1 MPLDFNTSFSNLY
14 TRNGLIKLDEAF
26 LNYIK
31 SCDEDLFCSLIE
43 ARKETAHSSGSSQ
56 HWTSKSRKKELVL
69 GEKTAFPSE
78 SSQCAILK
86 SRKYSTLTS
95 QMTDSQLIIDLAY
108 LLNEFIA
115 KLFNVEKEIEEFKKK
130 HNDFAVI
137 YKCKRLFVQR
147 YALKKYADT
156 TNIDIDHVTSELNHF
171 LTLPTTEK
179 KFAEQVM
186 NWFEDRENHKDE
198 IELAAQYAVWRVKNK
213 QSTLFSIY
221 KKIDHENLIPF
232 SKKEVDKVE
241 VLYSNKIKRRYGFD
255 LTSEKA
261 SLDKALDNA
270 HYCIFCHKQ
279 NKDSCSK
286 GLLETPVSF
295 WRVMQESK
303 KKEESTS
310 VPSTRMTGEY
320 TQMSEG
326 CIKSPLNNYN
336 TFKRSPLELELHGCP
351 LEQKISEM
359 NLVKSEGYDIA
370 SLAIVMIDNPLCAA
384 TGHRICNDCMN
395 SCIYQKQEPVNV
407 PMIETRILDDV
418 LSLPYGF
425 EIYSLLSRWNPLNFQ
440 RPLPKENTGKN
451 VLVVGLG
458 PAGFNLAHH
467 LLNDG
472 HNVIAID
479 GLKIEP
485 LTDDFQLIKDFK
497 HEKLS
502 ERIASGFGGVAEY
515 GITSRWDKNYLKIIR
530 LLLERRENFA
540 IYGGIRFCSTVTVD
554 DAFNLGFDHIALA
567 LGSGKPRMIKIKN
580 ILARGV
586 RIASDFLM
594 SLQLTGVLKFNSV
607 ANLQI
612 RMPIVVIGA
621 GLTAIDTATEALAY
635 YPIQAEKFLLRYEV
649 LVDKYGKDYVEKDWT
664 EEEHEIA
671 DEFISHAQLIRKE
684 KELAKKGNREAR
696 ISELMQSLG
705 GVKVVYRKELKD
717 SPSYRLNSEEVKNA
731 LSEGIHFIE
740 NLEPVEIVTD
750 KYSHTESIKL
760 INTKSREIKCIK
772 ARSILIAAGTEP
784 NTVIATEDKKHFKL
798 SNGYFTH
805 LNSLGEEVD
814 PIFSP
819 KMQNKD
825 RILVY
830 KQGDRTI
837 SFFGDLHPS
846 YRGSVVKAMASAKN
860 GYPIISQLLSR
871 VNTATVIPIS
881 SPTTLALNTGI
892 SALHT
897 QLYECCDIRVTFTT
911 KDVIPV
917 PKYTAVR
924 TPWLKSN
931 LHQKECHPSAS
942 FLSSQRVALRS
953 SKIDYKQAHHTT
965 FSVKLPKNWISVP
978 RAGMTPVQRA
988 NEEFFNRIKE
998 QFTAKVVKVQY
1009 LTDKVVEVVIKAPL
1023 AAKNFQPGQFFR
1035 LQNFETNSRKINNTT
1050 FAMEGIAVTGTEV
1063 DKKKGLISTIV
1074 LEIGGSTNLCRYLRE
1089 DEQIILMGPTGKPT
1103 EVY

>member
-1 MPLDFNTSFSNLY
+1 MQLNFNISFSNLY
-14 TRNGLIKLDEAF
+14 TRDGLIKLDETF

-31 SCDEDLFCSLIE
+31 SCDESLFCSLIE
-43 ARKETAHSSGSSQ
+43 AREKAASSSM
-56 HWTSKSRKKELVL
+56 
-69 GEKTAFPSE
+69 
-78 SSQCAILK
+78 SSQCHLPSSQCHPPSSQCLTLG
-86 SRKYSTLTS
+86 SRKQEERIPVSATW
-95 QMTDSQLIIDLAY
+95 MTDSQLIIDLSY
-108 LLNEFIA
+108 LLDEFIA
-115 KLFNVEKEIEEFKKK
+115 KLFNIEKEIEELKKK

-147 YALKKYADT
+147 YALKKYTNVA
-156 TNIDIDHVTSELNHF
+156 NIDITNKLSHF

-179 KFAEQVM
+179 NFAKQVM
-186 NWFEDRENHKDE
+186 HWFEDKENHKEE
-198 IELAAQYAVWRVKNK
+198 IELAAQYAAWRVKNK
-213 QSTLFSIY
+213 QSILFSIHR
-221 KKIDHENLIPF
+221 KIDHENLIPF

-241 VLYSNKIKRRYGFD
+241 VLYSNEVKRRYGFD
-255 LTSEKA
+255 LTSKKV
-261 SLDKALDNA
+261 SLNKALDNA

-286 GLLETPVSF
+286 GL
-295 WRVMQESK
+295 
-303 KKEESTS
+303 
-310 VPSTRMTGEY
+310 
-320 TQMSEG
+320 
-326 CIKSPLNNYN
+326 INNDN
-336 TFKRSPLELELHGCP
+336 TFKQSPLKVELHGCP

-359 NLVKSEGYDIA
+359 NLMKSEGYSIA

-407 PMIETRILDDV
+407 PMIETRILDDM

-440 RPLPKENTGKN
+440 RSLPRENTGKN
-451 VLVVGLG
+451 VLVAGLG

-485 LTDDFQLIKDFK
+485 LIDNFQLIKDFK

-502 ERIASGFGGVAEY
+502 ERTADGFGGVAEY

-540 IYGGIRFCSTVTVD
+540 LYGGIRFGGTINVD

-586 RIASDFLM
+586 RMASDFLM
-594 SLQLTGVLKFNSV
+594 SLQLTGALKFDSI
-607 ANLQI
+607 ANLQV

-635 YPIQAEKFLLRYEV
+635 YPIQVEKFLLRYEI
-649 LVDKYGKDYVEKDWT
+649 LVDKYGKDCVEKDWT
-664 EEEHEIA
+664 EEEREIA
-671 DEFISHAQLIRKE
+671 NEFISHAQLIQAE
-684 KELAKKGNREAR
+684 QELAKKESRE
-696 ISELMQSLG
+696 IKILELMQSLG

-717 SPSYRLNSEEVKNA
+717 SPSYRLNSEEVQNA
-731 LSEGIHFIE
+731 LSEGIYFIE
-740 NLEPVEIVTD
+740 NLEPVEVVTN
-750 KYSHTESIKL
+750 KYNHAESIKL
-760 INTKSREIKCIK
+760 IDTKSGEIKRIK
-772 ARSILIAAGTEP
+772 ARSIFIAAGTEP

-805 LNSLGEEVD
+805 LNSSGKEID

-830 KQGDRTI
+830 KQGNKTI

-846 YRGSVVKAMASAKN
+846 YSGSVVKAMASAKN
-860 GYPIISQLLSR
+860 GYPIISQLLSG
-871 VNTATVIPIS
+871 VNSFVS
-881 SPTTLALNTGI
+881 
-892 SALHT
+892 
-897 QLYECCDIRVTFTT
+897 
-911 KDVIPV
+911 VIPV
-917 PKYTAVR
+917 CDVVG
-924 TPWLKSN
+924 
-931 LHQKECHPSAS
+931 QKKNAW
-942 FLSSQRVALRS
+942 SSVEDL
-953 SKIDYKQAHHTT
+953 
-965 FSVKLPKNWISVP
+965 
-978 RAGMTPVQRA
+978 A
-988 NEEFFNRIKE
+988 NKEFFNKIKE
-998 QFTAKVVKVQY
+998 QFTAKVIKVQY
-1009 LTDKVVEVVIKAPL
+1009 LTDKVVEIVIKAPL
-1023 AAKNFQPGQFFR
+1023 AAKNFKPGQFFR
-1035 LQNFETNSRKINNTT
+1035 LQNFETNGRKANDTKL
-1050 FAMEGIAVTGTEV
+1050 AMEGIAVTGTEV
-1063 DKKKGLISTIV
+1063 DKKKGIISTIV
-1074 LEIGGSTNLCRYLRE
+1074 LETGGSTNLCRHLRE
-1089 DEQIILMGPTGKPT
+1089 GEQIILMGPTGSPT

>member
-1 MPLDFNTSFSNLY
+1 MQLNFNISFSNLY
-14 TRNGLIKLDEAF
+14 TRNGLIKLDETF

-31 SCDEDLFCSLIE
+31 SCDESLFCSLIE
-43 ARKETAHSSGSSQ
+43 ARKKAASSSM
-56 HWTSKSRKKELVL
+56 
-69 GEKTAFPSE
+69 
-78 SSQCAILK
+78 SSQCHPPSSQCLTLG
-86 SRKYSTLTS
+86 SRKQEGWIPVSATW
-95 QMTDSQLIIDLAY
+95 MTDSQLIIDLSY
-108 LLNEFIA
+108 LLDEFIA
-115 KLFNVEKEIEEFKKK
+115 KLFNIEKEIEELKKK

-147 YALKKYADT
+147 YALKKYTNVA
-156 TNIDIDHVTSELNHF
+156 NIDITNKLSHF

-179 KFAEQVM
+179 NFAEQVM
-186 NWFEDRENHKDE
+186 HWFEDKENHKEE

-213 QSTLFSIY
+213 QSILFSIH

-241 VLYSNKIKRRYGFD
+241 VLHSNEVKRRYGFD
-255 LTSEKA
+255 LTSKKV
-261 SLDKALDNA
+261 SLNKALDNA

-279 NKDSCSK
+279 SKDSCSK
-286 GLLETPVSF
+286 GLINDDNTF
-295 WRVMQESK
+295 K
-303 KKEESTS
+303 
-310 VPSTRMTGEY
+310 
-320 TQMSEG
+320 
-326 CIKSPLNNYN
+326 KSPL
-336 TFKRSPLELELHGCP
+336 RVELHGCP

-359 NLVKSEGYDIA
+359 NLVKSEGYSIA

-407 PMIETRILDDV
+407 PAIETRILDDV

-440 RPLPKENTGKN
+440 RSLPRENTGKN
-451 VLVVGLG
+451 ILIVGLG

-472 HNVIAID
+472 HNVITID

-485 LTDDFQLIKDFK
+485 LIDNFQLIKDFK

-502 ERIASGFGGVAEY
+502 ERTAGGFGGVAEY

-530 LLLERRENFA
+530 LLLERREHFA
-540 IYGGIRFCSTVTVD
+540 LYGGIRFGGTINVD
-554 DAFNLGFDHIALA
+554 DAFNSGFDHIALA

-586 RIASDFLM
+586 RMASDFLM
-594 SLQLTGVLKFNSV
+594 SLQLTGALKFDSI
-607 ANLQI
+607 ANLQV

-635 YPIQAEKFLLRYEV
+635 YPIQVEKFLLRYEI
-649 LVDKYGKDYVEKDWT
+649 LVDKYGKDCVEKDWT

-671 DEFISHAQLIRKE
+671 NELISHAKLIQAE
-684 KELAKKGNREAR
+684 QELAKKESRE
-696 ISELMQSLG
+696 IKILELMQSLG

-717 SPSYRLNSEEVKNA
+717 SPSYRLNSEEVQNA
-731 LSEGIHFIE
+731 LSEGIYFIE
-740 NLEPVEIVTD
+740 NLEPVEVVTD
-750 KYSHTESIKL
+750 KYNHAESIKL
-760 INTKSREIKCIK
+760 IDTKSGEIKRIK
-772 ARSILIAAGTEP
+772 ARSIFIAAGTEP

-805 LNSLGEEVD
+805 LNSSGKEID

-830 KQGDRTI
+830 KQGNKTI

-846 YRGSVVKAMASAKN
+846 YSGSVVKAMASAKN
-860 GYPIISQLLSR
+860 GYPIISQLLSG
-871 VNTATVIPIS
+871 VNSFVS
-881 SPTTLALNTGI
+881 
-892 SALHT
+892 
-897 QLYECCDIRVTFTT
+897 
-911 KDVIPV
+911 VIPV
-917 PKYTAVR
+917 CDVVG
-924 TPWLKSN
+924 
-931 LHQKECHPSAS
+931 QKKNAW
-942 FLSSQRVALRS
+942 SSVEDL
-953 SKIDYKQAHHTT
+953 
-965 FSVKLPKNWISVP
+965 
-978 RAGMTPVQRA
+978 A
-988 NEEFFNRIKE
+988 NKEFFNRIKE
-998 QFTAKVVKVQY
+998 QFTAKVIKVQY
-1009 LTDKVVEVVIKAPL
+1009 LTDKVVEIVIKAPL
-1023 AAKNFQPGQFFR
+1023 AAKNFKPGQFFR
-1035 LQNFETNSRKINNTT
+1035 LQNFETNGRKANNTN

-1063 DKKKGLISTIV
+1063 DKKKGIISTIV
-1074 LEIGGSTNLCRYLRE
+1074 LEIGGSTNLCRHLRE
-1089 DEQIILMGPTGKPT
+1089 GEQIILMGPTGRPT

>member
-1 MPLDFNTSFSNLY
+1 
-14 TRNGLIKLDEAF
+14 
-26 LNYIK
+26 
-31 SCDEDLFCSLIE
+31 
-43 ARKETAHSSGSSQ
+43 
-56 HWTSKSRKKELVL
+56 
-69 GEKTAFPSE
+69 
-78 SSQCAILK
+78 
-86 SRKYSTLTS
+86 
-95 QMTDSQLIIDLAY
+95 MTDSQLIIDLSY
-108 LLNEFIA
+108 LLDEFIA
-115 KLFNVEKEIEEFKKK
+115 KLFNVEKEIEELKKK

-147 YALKKYADT
+147 YALKKYTNVA
-156 TNIDIDHVTSELNHF
+156 NIDITNKLSHF

-179 KFAEQVM
+179 NFAEQVM
-186 NWFEDRENHKDE
+186 HWFEDKENHKEE

-213 QSTLFSIY
+213 QSILFSIH

-241 VLYSNKIKRRYGFD
+241 VLYSNEVKRRYGFD

-279 NKDSCSK
+279 SKDSCSK
-286 GLLETPVSF
+286 GLINDDNTF
-295 WRVMQESK
+295 K
-303 KKEESTS
+303 
-310 VPSTRMTGEY
+310 
-320 TQMSEG
+320 
-326 CIKSPLNNYN
+326 KSPL
-336 TFKRSPLELELHGCP
+336 RVELHGCP

-359 NLVKSEGYDIA
+359 NLVKSEGYSIA

-407 PMIETRILDDV
+407 PAIETRILDDV

-440 RPLPKENTGKN
+440 RSLPRENTGKN

-472 HNVIAID
+472 HNVIIID

-485 LTDDFQLIKDFK
+485 LIDNFQLIKDFK

-502 ERIASGFGGVAEY
+502 ERTAGGFGGVAEY

-530 LLLERRENFA
+530 LLLERRENFVL
-540 IYGGIRFCSTVTVD
+540 YGGIRFGGTINAD

-586 RIASDFLM
+586 RMASDFLM
-594 SLQLTGVLKFNSV
+594 SLQLTGALKFDSI
-607 ANLQI
+607 ANLQV

-635 YPIQAEKFLLRYEV
+635 YPIQVEKFLLRYEI
-649 LVDKYGKDYVEKDWT
+649 LVDKYGKDCVEKDWT
-664 EEEHEIA
+664 EEEREIA
-671 DEFISHAQLIRKE
+671 NEFISHAQLIRE
-684 KELAKKGNREAR
+684 KQKLAKKENRE
-696 ISELMQSLG
+696 IKILELMQSLG
-705 GVKVVYRKELKD
+705 GVKVIYRKELKD
-717 SPSYRLNSEEVKNA
+717 SPSYRLNSEEVQNA
-731 LSEGIHFIE
+731 LSEGIYFIE
-740 NLEPVEIVTD
+740 NLEPVEVVTD
-750 KYSHTESIKL
+750 KYNHAELIKL
-760 INTKSREIKCIK
+760 IDTKSGEIKRIK
-772 ARSILIAAGTEP
+772 ARSIFIAAGTEP

-805 LNSLGEEVD
+805 LNSSGKEID

-830 KQGDRTI
+830 KQGNKTI

-846 YRGSVVKAMASAKN
+846 YSGSVVKAMASAKN
-860 GYPIISQLLSR
+860 GYPIISQLLSG
-871 VNTATVIPIS
+871 VNSFVS
-881 SPTTLALNTGI
+881 
-892 SALHT
+892 
-897 QLYECCDIRVTFTT
+897 
-911 KDVIPV
+911 VIPV
-917 PKYTAVR
+917 CDVAG
-924 TPWLKSN
+924 
-931 LHQKECHPSAS
+931 QKKNAW
-942 FLSSQRVALRS
+942 SSVEDL
-953 SKIDYKQAHHTT
+953 
-965 FSVKLPKNWISVP
+965 
-978 RAGMTPVQRA
+978 A
-988 NEEFFNRIKE
+988 NKELFNRIKE
-998 QFTAKVVKVQY
+998 QFTAKVIKVQY
-1009 LTDKVVEVVIKAPL
+1009 LTDKVVEIVIKAPL
-1023 AAKNFQPGQFFR
+1023 AAKNFKPGQFFR
-1035 LQNFETNSRKINNTT
+1035 LQNFETNGRKANNTNL
-1050 FAMEGIAVTGTEV
+1050 AMEGIAVTGTEV
-1063 DKKKGLISTIV
+1063 DKKKGIISTIV
-1074 LEIGGSTNLCRYLRE
+1074 LEIGGSTNLCRHLRE
-1089 DEQIILMGPTGKPT
+1089 GEQIILMGPTGRPT

>member
-1 MPLDFNTSFSNLY
+1 MKLNFKISFSNLY
-14 TRNGLIKLDEAF
+14 TRNGLTKLDETF

-31 SCDEDLFCSLIE
+31 SCDESLFCSLIE
-43 ARKETAHSSGSSQ
+43 AREKAASSSM
-56 HWTSKSRKKELVL
+56 
-69 GEKTAFPSE
+69 
-78 SSQCAILK
+78 SSQCHLPSSQCHPPSSQCLTLG
-86 SRKYSTLTS
+86 SRKQEERSATW
-95 QMTDSQLIIDLAY
+95 MTDSQLIIDLSY
-108 LLNEFIA
+108 LLDEFIA
-115 KLFNVEKEIEEFKKK
+115 KLFNVEKEIEELKKK

-147 YALKKYADT
+147 YVLKKYTNVA
-156 TNIDIDHVTSELNHF
+156 NIDITNKLSHF

-179 KFAEQVM
+179 NFAEQVM
-186 NWFEDRENHKDE
+186 HWFEDKENHKEE

-213 QSTLFSIY
+213 QSILFSIH

-241 VLYSNKIKRRYGFD
+241 VLYSNEVKRRYGFD

-279 NKDSCSK
+279 SKDSCSK
-286 GLLETPVSF
+286 GLINDDNTF
-295 WRVMQESK
+295 K
-303 KKEESTS
+303 
-310 VPSTRMTGEY
+310 
-320 TQMSEG
+320 
-326 CIKSPLNNYN
+326 KSPL
-336 TFKRSPLELELHGCP
+336 RVELHGCP

-359 NLVKSEGYDIA
+359 NLVKSEGYSIA

-407 PMIETRILDDV
+407 PAIETRILDDV

-440 RPLPKENTGKN
+440 RALPRENTGKN

-472 HNVIAID
+472 HNVITID
-479 GLKIEP
+479 GLKIKP
-485 LTDDFQLIKDFK
+485 LIDNFQLIKDFK

-502 ERIASGFGGVAEY
+502 ERTAGGFGGVAEY

-530 LLLERRENFA
+530 LLLERRENFVL
-540 IYGGIRFCSTVTVD
+540 YGGIRFGGTINAD

-586 RIASDFLM
+586 RMASDFLM
-594 SLQLTGVLKFNSV
+594 SLQLTGALKFDSI
-607 ANLQI
+607 ANLQV

-635 YPIQAEKFLLRYEV
+635 YPIQVEKFLLRYEI
-649 LVDKYGKDYVEKDWT
+649 LVDKYGKDCVEKDWT
-664 EEEHEIA
+664 EEEREIA
-671 DEFISHAQLIRKE
+671 NEFISHAQLIRE
-684 KELAKKGNREAR
+684 KQKLAKKENRE
-696 ISELMQSLG
+696 IKILELMQSLG
-705 GVKVVYRKELKD
+705 GVKVIYRKELKD
-717 SPSYRLNSEEVKNA
+717 SPSYRLNSEEVQNA
-731 LSEGIHFIE
+731 LSEGIYFIE
-740 NLEPVEIVTD
+740 NLEPVEVVTD
-750 KYSHTESIKL
+750 KYNHAELIKL
-760 INTKSREIKCIK
+760 IDTKSGEIKRIK
-772 ARSILIAAGTEP
+772 ARSIFIAAGTEP

-805 LNSLGEEVD
+805 LNSSGKEID

-830 KQGDRTI
+830 KQGNKTI

-846 YRGSVVKAMASAKN
+846 YSGSVVKAMASAKN
-860 GYPIISQLLSR
+860 GYPIISQLLSG
-871 VNTATVIPIS
+871 VNSFVS
-881 SPTTLALNTGI
+881 
-892 SALHT
+892 
-897 QLYECCDIRVTFTT
+897 
-911 KDVIPV
+911 VIPV
-917 PKYTAVR
+917 YDVVG
-924 TPWLKSN
+924 
-931 LHQKECHPSAS
+931 QKKNAW
-942 FLSSQRVALRS
+942 SSVEDL
-953 SKIDYKQAHHTT
+953 
-965 FSVKLPKNWISVP
+965 
-978 RAGMTPVQRA
+978 A
-988 NEEFFNRIKE
+988 NKELFNRIKE
-998 QFTAKVVKVQY
+998 QFTAKVIKVQY
-1009 LTDKVVEVVIKAPL
+1009 LTDKVVEIVIKAPL
-1023 AAKNFQPGQFFR
+1023 AAKNFKPGQFFR
-1035 LQNFETNSRKINNTT
+1035 LQNFETNGRKANNTNL
-1050 FAMEGIAVTGTEV
+1050 AMEGIAVTGTEV
-1063 DKKKGLISTIV
+1063 DKKKGIISTIV
-1074 LEIGGSTNLCRYLRE
+1074 LEIGGSTNLCRHLRE
-1089 DEQIILMGPTGKPT
+1089 GEQIILMGPTGRPT

>member
-1 MPLDFNTSFSNLY
+1 
-14 TRNGLIKLDEAF
+14 
-26 LNYIK
+26 NYIK
-31 SCDEDLFCSLIE
+31 SCDESLFCSLIE
-43 ARKETAHSSGSSQ
+43 AREKAASSSM
-56 HWTSKSRKKELVL
+56 
-69 GEKTAFPSE
+69 
-78 SSQCAILK
+78 SSQCHLPSSQCHPPSSQCLTLG
-86 SRKYSTLTS
+86 SRKQEERSATW
-95 QMTDSQLIIDLAY
+95 MTDSQLIIDLSY
-108 LLNEFIA
+108 LLDEFIA
-115 KLFNVEKEIEEFKKK
+115 KLFNVEKEIEELKKK

-147 YALKKYADT
+147 YALKKYTNVA
-156 TNIDIDHVTSELNHF
+156 NIDITNKLSHF

-179 KFAEQVM
+179 NFAEQVM
-186 NWFEDRENHKDE
+186 HWFEDKENHKEE

-213 QSTLFSIY
+213 QSILFSIH

-241 VLYSNKIKRRYGFD
+241 VLYSNEVKRRYGFD

-279 NKDSCSK
+279 SKDSCSK
-286 GLLETPVSF
+286 GLINDDNTF
-295 WRVMQESK
+295 K
-303 KKEESTS
+303 
-310 VPSTRMTGEY
+310 
-320 TQMSEG
+320 
-326 CIKSPLNNYN
+326 KSPL
-336 TFKRSPLELELHGCP
+336 RVELHGCP

-359 NLVKSEGYDIA
+359 NLVKSEGYSIA

-407 PMIETRILDDV
+407 PAIETRILDDV

-440 RPLPKENTGKN
+440 RSLPRENTGKN

-472 HNVIAID
+472 HNVITID

-485 LTDDFQLIKDFK
+485 LIDNFQLIKDFK

-502 ERIASGFGGVAEY
+502 ERTAGGFGGVAEY

-530 LLLERRENFA
+530 LLLERRENFVL
-540 IYGGIRFCSTVTVD
+540 YGGIRFGGTINAD

-586 RIASDFLM
+586 RMASDFLM
-594 SLQLTGVLKFNSV
+594 SLQLTGALKFDSI
-607 ANLQI
+607 ANLQV

-635 YPIQAEKFLLRYEV
+635 YPIQVEKFLLRYEI
-649 LVDKYGKDYVEKDWT
+649 LVDKYGKDCVEKDWT
-664 EEEHEIA
+664 EEEREIA
-671 DEFISHAQLIRKE
+671 NEFISHAQLIRE
-684 KELAKKGNREAR
+684 KQKLAKKENRE
-696 ISELMQSLG
+696 IKILELMQSLG
-705 GVKVVYRKELKD
+705 GVKVIYRKELKD
-717 SPSYRLNSEEVKNA
+717 SPSYRLNSEEVQNA
-731 LSEGIHFIE
+731 LSEGIYFIE
-740 NLEPVEIVTD
+740 NLEPVEVVTD
-750 KYSHTESIKL
+750 KYNHAELIKL
-760 INTKSREIKCIK
+760 IDTKSGEIKRIK
-772 ARSILIAAGTEP
+772 ARSIFIAAGTEP

-805 LNSLGEEVD
+805 LNSSGKEID

-830 KQGDRTI
+830 KQGNKTI

-846 YRGSVVKAMASAKN
+846 YSGSVVKAMASAKN
-860 GYPIISQLLSR
+860 GYPIISQLLSG
-871 VNTATVIPIS
+871 VNSFVS
-881 SPTTLALNTGI
+881 
-892 SALHT
+892 
-897 QLYECCDIRVTFTT
+897 
-911 KDVIPV
+911 VIPV
-917 PKYTAVR
+917 CDVVG
-924 TPWLKSN
+924 
-931 LHQKECHPSAS
+931 QKKNAW
-942 FLSSQRVALRS
+942 SSVEDL
-953 SKIDYKQAHHTT
+953 
-965 FSVKLPKNWISVP
+965 
-978 RAGMTPVQRA
+978 A
-988 NEEFFNRIKE
+988 NKELFNRIKE
-998 QFTAKVVKVQY
+998 QFTAKVIKVQY
-1009 LTDKVVEVVIKAPL
+1009 LTDKVVEIVIKAPL
-1023 AAKNFQPGQFFR
+1023 AAKNFKPGQFFR
-1035 LQNFETNSRKINNTT
+1035 LQNFETNGRKANNTNL
-1050 FAMEGIAVTGTEV
+1050 AMEGIAVTGTEV
-1063 DKKKGLISTIV
+1063 DKKKGIISTIV
-1074 LEIGGSTNLCRYLRE
+1074 LEIGGSTNLCRHLRE
-1089 DEQIILMGPTGKPT
+1089 GEQIILMGPTGRPT

>member
-1 MPLDFNTSFSNLY
+1 MKLNFKISFSNLY
-14 TRNGLIKLDEAF
+14 TRNGLTKLDETF

-31 SCDEDLFCSLIE
+31 SCDESLFCSLIE
-43 ARKETAHSSGSSQ
+43 AREKAASSSM
-56 HWTSKSRKKELVL
+56 
-69 GEKTAFPSE
+69 
-78 SSQCAILK
+78 SSQCHLPSSQCHPPSSQCLTLG
-86 SRKYSTLTS
+86 SRKQEERSATW
-95 QMTDSQLIIDLAY
+95 MTDSQLIIDLSY
-108 LLNEFIA
+108 LLDEFIA
-115 KLFNVEKEIEEFKKK
+115 KLFNVEKEIEELKKK

-147 YALKKYADT
+147 YALKKYTNVA
-156 TNIDIDHVTSELNHF
+156 NIDITNKLSHF

-179 KFAEQVM
+179 NFAEQVM
-186 NWFEDRENHKDE
+186 HWFEDKENHKEE

-213 QSTLFSIY
+213 QSILFSIH

-241 VLYSNKIKRRYGFD
+241 VLYSNEVKRRYGFD

-279 NKDSCSK
+279 SKDSCSK
-286 GLLETPVSF
+286 GLINDDNTF
-295 WRVMQESK
+295 K
-303 KKEESTS
+303 
-310 VPSTRMTGEY
+310 
-320 TQMSEG
+320 
-326 CIKSPLNNYN
+326 KSPL
-336 TFKRSPLELELHGCP
+336 RVELHGCP

-359 NLVKSEGYDIA
+359 NLVKSEGYSIA

-407 PMIETRILDDV
+407 PAIETRILDDV

-440 RPLPKENTGKN
+440 RSLPRENTGKN

-472 HNVIAID
+472 HNVITID

-485 LTDDFQLIKDFK
+485 LIDNFQLIKDFK

-502 ERIASGFGGVAEY
+502 ERTAGGFGGVAEY

-530 LLLERRENFA
+530 LLLERRENFVL
-540 IYGGIRFCSTVTVD
+540 YGGIRFGGTINAD

-586 RIASDFLM
+586 RMASDFLM
-594 SLQLTGVLKFNSV
+594 SLQLTGALKFDSI
-607 ANLQI
+607 ANLQV

-635 YPIQAEKFLLRYEV
+635 YPIQVEKFLLRYEI
-649 LVDKYGKDYVEKDWT
+649 LVDKYGKDCVEKDWT
-664 EEEHEIA
+664 EEEREIA
-671 DEFISHAQLIRKE
+671 NEFISHAQLIRE
-684 KELAKKGNREAR
+684 KQKLAKKENRE
-696 ISELMQSLG
+696 IKILELMQSLG
-705 GVKVVYRKELKD
+705 GVKVIYKKELKD
-717 SPSYRLNSEEVKNA
+717 SPSYRLNSEEVQNA
-731 LSEGIHFIE
+731 LSEGIYFIE
-740 NLEPVEIVTD
+740 NLEPVEVVTD
-750 KYSHTESIKL
+750 KYNHAELIKL
-760 INTKSREIKCIK
+760 IDTKSGEIKRIK
-772 ARSILIAAGTEP
+772 ARSIFIAAGTEP

-805 LNSLGEEVD
+805 LNSSGKEID

-830 KQGDRTI
+830 KQGNKTI

-846 YRGSVVKAMASAKN
+846 YSGSVVKAMASAKN
-860 GYPIISQLLSR
+860 GYPIISQLLSG
-871 VNTATVIPIS
+871 VNSFVS
-881 SPTTLALNTGI
+881 
-892 SALHT
+892 
-897 QLYECCDIRVTFTT
+897 
-911 KDVIPV
+911 VIPV
-917 PKYTAVR
+917 CDVVG
-924 TPWLKSN
+924 
-931 LHQKECHPSAS
+931 QKKNAW
-942 FLSSQRVALRS
+942 SSVEDL
-953 SKIDYKQAHHTT
+953 
-965 FSVKLPKNWISVP
+965 
-978 RAGMTPVQRA
+978 A
-988 NEEFFNRIKE
+988 NKELFNRIKE
-998 QFTAKVVKVQY
+998 QFTAKVIKVQY
-1009 LTDKVVEVVIKAPL
+1009 LTDKVVEIVIKAPL
-1023 AAKNFQPGQFFR
+1023 AAKNFKPGQFFR
-1035 LQNFETNSRKINNTT
+1035 LQNFETNGRKANNTNL
-1050 FAMEGIAVTGTEV
+1050 AMEGIAVTGTEV
-1063 DKKKGLISTIV
+1063 DKKKGIISTIV
-1074 LEIGGSTNLCRYLRE
+1074 LEIGGSTNLCRHLRE
-1089 DEQIILMGPTGKPT
+1089 GEQIILMGPTGRPT

>member
-1 MPLDFNTSFSNLY
+1 MQLNFNISFSNLY
-14 TRNGLIKLDEAF
+14 TRDGLIKLDETF

-31 SCDEDLFCSLIE
+31 SCDESLFCSLIE
-43 ARKETAHSSGSSQ
+43 AREKAASSSM
-56 HWTSKSRKKELVL
+56 
-69 GEKTAFPSE
+69 
-78 SSQCAILK
+78 SSQCHLPSSQCHPPSSQCLTLG
-86 SRKYSTLTS
+86 SRKQEERIPVSATW
-95 QMTDSQLIIDLAY
+95 MTDSQLIIDLSY
-108 LLNEFIA
+108 LLDEFIA
-115 KLFNVEKEIEEFKKK
+115 KLFNIEKEIEELKKK

-147 YALKKYADT
+147 YALKKYTNVA
-156 TNIDIDHVTSELNHF
+156 NIDITNKLSHF

-179 KFAEQVM
+179 NFAKQVM
-186 NWFEDRENHKDE
+186 HWFEDKENHKEE
-198 IELAAQYAVWRVKNK
+198 IELAAQYAAWRVKNK
-213 QSTLFSIY
+213 QSILFSIHS
-221 KKIDHENLIPF
+221 KIDHENLIPF

-241 VLYSNKIKRRYGFD
+241 VLYSNEVKRRYGFD
-255 LTSEKA
+255 LTSKKV
-261 SLDKALDNA
+261 SLNKALDNA

-286 GLLETPVSF
+286 GL
-295 WRVMQESK
+295 
-303 KKEESTS
+303 
-310 VPSTRMTGEY
+310 
-320 TQMSEG
+320 
-326 CIKSPLNNYN
+326 INNDN
-336 TFKRSPLELELHGCP
+336 TFKQSPLKVELHGCP

-359 NLVKSEGYDIA
+359 NLMKSEGYSIA

-407 PMIETRILDDV
+407 PMIETRILDDM

-440 RPLPKENTGKN
+440 RSLPRENTGKN
-451 VLVVGLG
+451 VLVAGLG

-485 LTDDFQLIKDFK
+485 LIDNFQLIKDFK

-502 ERIASGFGGVAEY
+502 ERTADGFGGVAEY

-540 IYGGIRFCSTVTVD
+540 LYGGIRFGGTINVD

-586 RIASDFLM
+586 RMASDFLM
-594 SLQLTGVLKFNSV
+594 SLQLTGALKFDSI
-607 ANLQI
+607 ANLQV

-635 YPIQAEKFLLRYEV
+635 YPIQVEKFLLRYEI
-649 LVDKYGKDYVEKDWT
+649 LVDKYGKDCVEKDWT
-664 EEEHEIA
+664 EEEREIA
-671 DEFISHAQLIRKE
+671 NEFISHAQLIQAE
-684 KELAKKGNREAR
+684 QELAKKESRE
-696 ISELMQSLG
+696 IKILELMQSLG

-717 SPSYRLNSEEVKNA
+717 SPSYRLNSEEVQNA
-731 LSEGIHFIE
+731 LSEGIYFIE
-740 NLEPVEIVTD
+740 NLEPVEVVTN
-750 KYSHTESIKL
+750 KYNHAESIKL
-760 INTKSREIKCIK
+760 IDTKSGEIKRIK
-772 ARSILIAAGTEP
+772 ARSIFIAAGTEP

-805 LNSLGEEVD
+805 LNSSGKEID

-830 KQGDRTI
+830 KQGNKTI

-846 YRGSVVKAMASAKN
+846 YSGSVVKAMASAKN
-860 GYPIISQLLSR
+860 GYPIISQLLSG
-871 VNTATVIPIS
+871 VNSFVS
-881 SPTTLALNTGI
+881 
-892 SALHT
+892 
-897 QLYECCDIRVTFTT
+897 
-911 KDVIPV
+911 VIPV
-917 PKYTAVR
+917 CDVVG
-924 TPWLKSN
+924 
-931 LHQKECHPSAS
+931 QKKNAW
-942 FLSSQRVALRS
+942 SSVEDL
-953 SKIDYKQAHHTT
+953 
-965 FSVKLPKNWISVP
+965 
-978 RAGMTPVQRA
+978 A
-988 NEEFFNRIKE
+988 NKEFFNKIKE
-998 QFTAKVVKVQY
+998 QFTAKVIKVQY
-1009 LTDKVVEVVIKAPL
+1009 LTDKVVEIVIKAPL
-1023 AAKNFQPGQFFR
+1023 AAKNFKPGQFFR
-1035 LQNFETNSRKINNTT
+1035 LQNFETNGRKANDTKL
-1050 FAMEGIAVTGTEV
+1050 AMEGIAVTGTEV
-1063 DKKKGLISTIV
+1063 DKKKGIISTIV
-1074 LEIGGSTNLCRYLRE
+1074 LETGGSTNLCRHLRE
-1089 DEQIILMGPTGKPT
+1089 GEQIILMGPTGSPT

>member
-1 MPLDFNTSFSNLY
+1 MKLNFKISFSNLY
-14 TRNGLIKLDEAF
+14 TRNGLTKLDETF

-31 SCDEDLFCSLIE
+31 SCDESLFCSLIE
-43 ARKETAHSSGSSQ
+43 AREKAASSSM
-56 HWTSKSRKKELVL
+56 
-69 GEKTAFPSE
+69 
-78 SSQCAILK
+78 SSQCHLPSSQCHPPSSQCLTLG
-86 SRKYSTLTS
+86 SRKQEERSATW
-95 QMTDSQLIIDLAY
+95 MTDSQLIIDLSY
-108 LLNEFIA
+108 LLDEFIA
-115 KLFNVEKEIEEFKKK
+115 KLFNVEKEIEELKKK

-147 YALKKYADT
+147 YALKKYTNVA
-156 TNIDIDHVTSELNHF
+156 NIDITNKLSHF

-179 KFAEQVM
+179 NFAEQVM
-186 NWFEDRENHKDE
+186 HWFEDRENHKEE

-213 QSTLFSIY
+213 QSILFSIH

-241 VLYSNKIKRRYGFD
+241 VLYSNEVKRRYGFD

-279 NKDSCSK
+279 SKDSCSK
-286 GLLETPVSF
+286 GLINDDNTF
-295 WRVMQESK
+295 K
-303 KKEESTS
+303 
-310 VPSTRMTGEY
+310 
-320 TQMSEG
+320 
-326 CIKSPLNNYN
+326 KSPL
-336 TFKRSPLELELHGCP
+336 RVELHGCP

-359 NLVKSEGYDIA
+359 NLVKSEGYSIA

-407 PMIETRILDDV
+407 PAIETRILDDV

-440 RPLPKENTGKN
+440 RSLPRENTGKN

-472 HNVIAID
+472 HNVITID

-485 LTDDFQLIKDFK
+485 LIDNFQLIKDFK

-502 ERIASGFGGVAEY
+502 ERTAGGFGGVAEY

-530 LLLERRENFA
+530 LLLERRENFVL
-540 IYGGIRFCSTVTVD
+540 YGGIRFGGTINAD

-586 RIASDFLM
+586 RMASDFLM
-594 SLQLTGVLKFNSV
+594 SLQLTGALKFDSI
-607 ANLQI
+607 ANLQV

-635 YPIQAEKFLLRYEV
+635 YPIQVEKFLLRYEI
-649 LVDKYGKDYVEKDWT
+649 LVDKYGKDCVEKDWT
-664 EEEHEIA
+664 EEEREIA
-671 DEFISHAQLIRKE
+671 NEFISHAQLIRE
-684 KELAKKGNREAR
+684 KQKLAKKENRE
-696 ISELMQSLG
+696 IKILELMQSLG
-705 GVKVVYRKELKD
+705 GVKVIYRKELKD
-717 SPSYRLNSEEVKNA
+717 SPSYRLNSEEVQNA
-731 LSEGIHFIE
+731 LSEGIYFIE
-740 NLEPVEIVTD
+740 NLEPVEVVTD
-750 KYSHTESIKL
+750 KYNHAELIKL
-760 INTKSREIKCIK
+760 IDTKSGEIKRIK
-772 ARSILIAAGTEP
+772 ARSIFIAAGTEP

-805 LNSLGEEVD
+805 LNSSGKEID

-830 KQGDRTI
+830 KQGNKTI

-846 YRGSVVKAMASAKN
+846 YSGSVVKAMASAKN
-860 GYPIISQLLSR
+860 GYPIISQLLSG
-871 VNTATVIPIS
+871 VNSFVS
-881 SPTTLALNTGI
+881 
-892 SALHT
+892 
-897 QLYECCDIRVTFTT
+897 
-911 KDVIPV
+911 VIPV
-917 PKYTAVR
+917 CDVVG
-924 TPWLKSN
+924 
-931 LHQKECHPSAS
+931 QKKNAW
-942 FLSSQRVALRS
+942 SSVEDL
-953 SKIDYKQAHHTT
+953 
-965 FSVKLPKNWISVP
+965 
-978 RAGMTPVQRA
+978 A
-988 NEEFFNRIKE
+988 NKELFNRIKE
-998 QFTAKVVKVQY
+998 QFTAKVIKVQY
-1009 LTDKVVEVVIKAPL
+1009 LTDKVVEIVIKAPL
-1023 AAKNFQPGQFFR
+1023 AAKNFKPGQFFR
-1035 LQNFETNSRKINNTT
+1035 LQNFETNGRKANNTNL
-1050 FAMEGIAVTGTEV
+1050 AMEGIAVTGTEV
-1063 DKKKGLISTIV
+1063 DKKKGIISTIV
-1074 LEIGGSTNLCRYLRE
+1074 LEIGGSTNLCRHLRE
-1089 DEQIILMGPTGKPT
+1089 GEQIILMGPTGRPT

>member
-1 MPLDFNTSFSNLY
+1 MQLNFNISFSNLY
-14 TRNGLIKLDEAF
+14 TRDGLIKLDETF

-31 SCDEDLFCSLIE
+31 SRDENLLYSLIE
-43 ARKETAHSSGSSQ
+43 ARENS
-56 HWTSKSRKKELVL
+56 LV
-69 GEKTAFPSE
+69 
-78 SSQCAILK
+78 SSQCLTLEH
-86 SRKYSTLTS
+86 RTSTH
-95 QMTDSQLIIDLAY
+95 QMTDSQLIIDLSY
-108 LLNEFIA
+108 LLDEFIA
-115 KLFNVEKEIEEFKKK
+115 KLFNVEKEIEGLKKK

-147 YALKKYADT
+147 YALKKYTDV
-156 TNIDIDHVTSELNHF
+156 TNIDIDYVTNELNRF
-171 LTLPTTEK
+171 LTLPTAEK
-179 KFAEQVM
+179 NFAEQVM
-186 NWFEDRENHKDE
+186 RWFEDRESHKDE
-198 IELAAQYAVWRVKNK
+198 IELAAQYAAWRVKKK
-213 QSTLFSIY
+213 QSILFSIH
-221 KKIDHENLIPF
+221 KKIDCENLIPF

-241 VLYSNKIKRRYGFD
+241 VLYSSEIKRRYGFD
-255 LTSEKA
+255 LTSEKT

-286 GLLETPVSF
+286 GLINNNDTF
-295 WRVMQESK
+295 K
-303 KKEESTS
+303 
-310 VPSTRMTGEY
+310 
-320 TQMSEG
+320 
-326 CIKSPLNNYN
+326 KSPL
-336 TFKRSPLELELHGCP
+336 KVELHGCP

-359 NLVKSEGYDIA
+359 NLVKSEGYSIA

-418 LSLPYGF
+418 LNLPYGF

-451 VLVVGLG
+451 ILVVGLG

-485 LTDDFQLIKDFK
+485 LINNFQPIKDFK

-502 ERIASGFGGVAEY
+502 KRTAGGFGGVAEY

-540 IYGGIRFCSTVTVD
+540 IYGGIRFGGTVTVD

-586 RIASDFLM
+586 RMASDFLM
-594 SLQLTGVLKFNSV
+594 SLQLSGALKFDSI
-607 ANLQI
+607 ANLQV

-621 GLTAIDTATEALAY
+621 GLTAIDAATEALAY
-635 YPIQAEKFLLRYEV
+635 YPIQVEKFLHRYEI
-649 LVDKYGKDYVEKDWT
+649 LVDKYGKDCVEKDWT
-664 EEEHEIA
+664 EEEREIA
-671 DEFISHAQLIRKE
+671 NELMSHAQLIRKE
-684 KELAKKGNREAR
+684 QELAKKENREAK
-696 ISELMQSLG
+696 ILELMQSLG

-717 SPSYRLNSEEVKNA
+717 SPSYRLNSEEIKNA
-731 LSEGIHFIE
+731 LSEGIYFIE

-750 KYSHTESIKL
+750 EYSHTESIKL
-760 INTKSREIKCIK
+760 IDTKSREIKYIK

-784 NTVIATEDKKHFKL
+784 NTVIATEDEKHFKL

-805 LNSLGEEVD
+805 LDSFGREID
-814 PIFSP
+814 PILSP

-830 KQGDRTI
+830 KQGNRTI

-846 YRGSVVKAMASAKN
+846 YSGSVVKAMASAKN
-860 GYPIISQLLSR
+860 GYPIISQLLSG
-871 VNTATVIPIS
+871 VNSFIS
-881 SPTTLALNTGI
+881 
-892 SALHT
+892 
-897 QLYECCDIRVTFTT
+897 
-911 KDVIPV
+911 VIPV
-917 PKYTAVR
+917 LSPAIPGPSPVVPAPSPVIPVR
-924 TPWLKSN
+924 DTGIQKKNAWSSGE
-931 LHQKECHPSAS
+931 HQ
-942 FLSSQRVALRS
+942 
-953 SKIDYKQAHHTT
+953 
-965 FSVKLPKNWISVP
+965 
-978 RAGMTPVQRA
+978 A

-998 QFTAKVVKVQY
+998 QFTAKVIKVQY
-1009 LTDKVVEVVIKAPL
+1009 LTDKVVEIVIKAPL

-1035 LQNFETNSRKINNTT
+1035 LQNFETNSRKVNNTKL
-1050 FAMEGIAVTGTEV
+1050 AMEGIAVTGTEV
-1063 DKKKGLISTIV
+1063 DKKKGIISTIV
-1074 LEIGGSTNLCRYLRE
+1074 LETGGSANLCRYFKE
-1089 DEQIILMGPTGKPT
+1089 GEQIVLMGPTGRPT
-1103 EVY
+1103 AVY